1 MYDDAVFYLAQYYV
15 DTGWPEYYDY
25 YAQHMI

>member
-25 YAQHMI
+25 YTHMI